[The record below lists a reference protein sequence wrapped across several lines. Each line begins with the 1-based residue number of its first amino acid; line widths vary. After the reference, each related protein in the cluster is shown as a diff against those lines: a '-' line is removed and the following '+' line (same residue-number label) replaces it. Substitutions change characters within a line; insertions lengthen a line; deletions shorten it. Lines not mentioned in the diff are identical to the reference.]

1 MTERLDVRRLA
12 APIVQAGMGTVARHE
27 LAAAVSDAGGLGTI
41 AGARLDIG
49 RELRAARRLTG
60 GPVAVNL
67 LLPFVRGADAA
78 AAAEADVIVTF
89 WGEPRRPAACTW
101 LHQCGSAQEARAAEI
116 AGADGVIAQGVEAG
130 GHVRGTRPLL
140 ELLEEV
146 RGAVRIPVLAAG
158 GIATRD
164 DVADVLGAGAVA
176 AVVGTRFLL
185 SQESRAH
192 PGYKQRAREAD
203 QTLLTELFGLG
214 WPDAR
219 HRVIPN
225 AATRRWLG
233 SGGSSV
239 CPPWIAAA
247 NRATRPLVRR
257 APERWQARALA
268 AQRAWLPLLSPQPP
282 TDDGPAGLVD
292 SGPLYAGEGVS
303 RIDDVLP
310 AAEIVA
316 RLTP

>member
-1 MTERLDVRRLA
+1 
-12 APIVQAGMGTVARHE
+12 VARHE
-27 LAAAVSDAGGLGTI
+27 LASAVSEAGGLGTI
-41 AGARLDIG
+41 AGARLDIEK
-49 RELRAARRLTG
+49 ELRAARRLTG
-60 GPVAVNL
+60 SPIAVNL

-89 WGEPRRPAACTW
+89 WGAPRRLAACTW
-101 LHQCGSAQEARAAEI
+101 LHQCGSAQEAVAAET

-140 ELLEEV
+140 NLLEEV
-146 RGAVRIPVLAAG
+146 RAAVRIPVLAAG
-158 GIATRD
+158 GIVTRE
-164 DVADVLGAGAVA
+164 DVTAVLAAGAVA

-185 SQESRAH
+185 SHESRAH
-192 PGYKQRAREAD
+192 AAYKQRAREAD
-203 QTLLTELFGLG
+203 RTLVTELFGLG

-233 SGGSSV
+233 SGASG

-247 NRATRPLVRR
+247 NRATRSLVTRT
-257 APERWQARALA
+257 PDRWQVRALA
-268 AQRAWLPLLSPQPP
+268 AQRPWLPFLSPQPP
-282 TDDGPAGLVD
+282 TDDGPASLVD
-292 SGPLYAGEGVS
+292 SGPLYAGVGVC

-310 AAEIVA
+310 AAEVVA
-316 RLTP
+316 RLAP